1 MADANE
7 GALELLYEKKLRK
20 KLENK
25 EKEENTLEV
34 DPIDA
39 LPLKTADG
47 QLYYRRGFLFLIFL
61 FLFDKWIKLKV

>member
-25 EKEENTLEV
+25 ETEENTLGV

-39 LPLKTADG
+39 LPLKTPDG
-47 QLYYRRGFLFLIFL
+47 QLYYRRG
-61 FLFDKWIKLKV
+61 VCS